1 MPRLPAGAWTG
12 NSGRPAAFLPPEG
25 AAEVSNGNT
34 HGNEPPQAIGGAI
47 DRSPEQRSILVVE
60 DEIVTALNLTK
71 ILEKAGY
78 RVIGPAATVKA
89 AHASMAE
96 DRIDAA
102 LMDVNL
108 GGDARV
114 FPLAEILAA
123 LRVPFA
129 FLSGHPRGLMPP
141 HLHDRPFVAK
151 PYGEA
156 EIIELAKQLLA

>member
-1 MPRLPAGAWTG
+1 MTP
-12 NSGRPAAFLPPEG
+12 
-25 AAEVSNGNT
+25 
-34 HGNEPPQAIGGAI
+34 
-47 DRSPEQRSILVVE
+47 RSILVVE
-60 DEIVTALNLTK
+60 DEAVIALGLAK
-71 ILEKAGY
+71 ILEDAGY

-89 AHASMAE
+89 AHACMAE
-96 DRIDAA
+96 NRIDAA

-108 GGDARV
+108 GGDTRV
-114 FPLAEILAA
+114 FPLAEVLAA

-156 EIIELAKQLLA
+156 EILELMSRLLA

>member
-1 MPRLPAGAWTG
+1 MSNGDTHG
-12 NSGRPAAFLPPEG
+12 KGRPRTL
-25 AAEVSNGNT
+25 
-34 HGNEPPQAIGGAI
+34 GGAD
-47 DRSPEQRSILVVE
+47 DRSSQRRSILVVE
-60 DEIVTALNLTK
+60 DDAVTAVSLTQ

-89 AHASMAE
+89 AHASMA
-96 DRIDAA
+96 DSRIDAA

-108 GGDARV
+108 GGDARS
-114 FPLAEILAA
+114 FPLAETLAA

-129 FLSGHPRGLMPP
+129 FLSGHSRELMPP